1 MLIGR
6 VDKDLQEATPV
17 SIPVSIRIW
26 RFLPFQA
33 RE

>member
-17 SIPVSIRIW
+17 SIRIW